1 MMEGQGD
8 HTQNIAENLMKELEL
23 EEKQQEMK
31 KEKNK
36 NKKWKNKINKIAKAE
51 GITPQEVERRLEHE
65 DELKK

>member
-1 MMEGQGD
+1 
-8 HTQNIAENLMKELEL
+8 MKELEM

-51 GITPQEVERRLEHE
+51 NITPEEVERRLEQE
-65 DELKK
+65 EELKR